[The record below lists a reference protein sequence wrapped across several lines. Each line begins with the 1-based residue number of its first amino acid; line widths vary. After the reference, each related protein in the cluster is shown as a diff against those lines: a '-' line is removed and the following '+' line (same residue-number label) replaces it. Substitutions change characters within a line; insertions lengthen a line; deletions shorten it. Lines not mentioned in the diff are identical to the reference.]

1 MEKLNK
7 LFDMVGFDGCKHI
20 ILSAILTVVGKLLLP
35 LWVVCPLVFALGIVK
50 EIYDKA
56 SGKGC
61 AENKDMVCDIVGIII
76 GAL

>member
-1 MEKLNK
+1 MERLNK
-7 LFDMVGFDGCKHI
+7 LFDIVGFDGCKHI

-35 LWVVCPLVFALGIVK
+35 LWVVLPIVFAIGIAK
-50 EIYDKA
+50 EVYDK

-61 AENKDMVCDIVGIII
+61 AEWKDVICNCIGMLI